1 MQRVT
6 KEEYP
11 LESLQRI
18 LNGVTFFKEL
28 IQQDESQFE
37 VLMST
42 AQIVTAEPNETIL
55 QKGDY
60 SHSLYFLLRGQ
71 LSVYL
76 AEEQGEH
83 VLNEINAGEVFG
95 VMSMLLDQPRSA
107 SIRTGNKTA
116 LLAAIDF
123 KNFSDIEDSS
133 QFSLA
138 TKLTFFRMVANN
150 LRWTLERNK
159 IENPT
164 HPLISRLYKMPLFV
178 GQKGGVEE
186 LQALYKQAYAL
197 ADLVRDWNVQ
207 DCSLQERNKP

>member
-11 LESLQRI
+11 IDSLQRI

-28 IQQDESQFE
+28 IQNDESQFE
-37 VLMST
+37 VLMSI

-55 QKGDY
+55 QEGDL

-71 LSVYL
+71 LSVYVT
-76 AEEQGEH
+76 EEQGENI
-83 VLNEINAGEVFG
+83 LNEINAGEVFG
-95 VMSMLLDQPRSA
+95 VMSMLSDRPRSA
-107 SIRTGNKTA
+107 SIRTGGKAA
-116 LLAAIDF
+116 LLAGIDF
-123 KNFSDIEDSS
+123 KHFSDIQDFT
-133 QFSLA
+133 QFSLE

-164 HPLISRLYKMPLFV
+164 HPLVSRLYKMPLFV
-178 GQKGGVEE
+178 GEKGGVEE
-186 LQALYKQAYAL
+186 LEALYNQAHLL
-197 ADLVRDWNVQ
+197 ADLVRDWN
-207 DCSLQERNKP
+207 DTPTK